1 MISLVFLPVIP
12 ILDCQGVQHA
22 WLMGVSL
29 ASVLACFVAG
39 KNYLFPLN
47 RICLTASQHKCRTS
61 MDGFSL
67 VAQFVLLAQISSS
80 GNFLAVRS

>member
-39 KNYLFPLN
+39 KNYLFPLK
-47 RICLTASQHKCRTS
+47 RICLTASQHKCRTF

-67 VAQFVLLAQISSS
+67 VAHFVLLAQFQARVTS
-80 GNFLAVRS
+80 